1 MITGRK
7 VRRLTLL
14 LTVVGVVGL
23 GTLASAQRGF
33 FGFGGGG
40 EYDPPTVNTKY
51 DGRFTFVRLKY
62 EVAQGGYYYRC
73 PSCPRNLPSWG
84 HGWEN
89 GRYRS
94 EDNLVK
100 IMESITAVHPRVDAT
115 NVFSIDDPDLFN
127 FPVAF
132 MTEPGFWLLNDKE
145 AALFG
150 AYLKKG
156 GFVIFDDF
164 RDSRG
169 GGGWALFEQNMKR
182 IIPGAE
188 IVPMTPADPIFHV
201 FFDINSFDIIPQS
214 YDRARPYLAGIY
226 EDNDRSKRL
235 MAIVNYDTDV
245 SDFWEFSG
253 DGYLPV
259 EDSNQAY
266 KLGVNY
272 LIYGLTH

>member
-1 MITGRK
+1 MHPGRK
-7 VRRLTLL
+7 VRRLTIL
-14 LTVVGVVGL
+14 LTLVGVVGL
-23 GTLASAQRGF
+23 STLASAQRGF

-40 EYDPPTVNTKY
+40 YDPPTQNVKY
-51 DGRFTFVRLKY
+51 DGRFTFARLKY
-62 EVAQGGYYYRC
+62 EVAQGGYYYRGM
-73 PSCPRNLPSWG
+73 PSWA
-84 HGWEN
+84 HGYEN

-94 EDNLVK
+94 EDNLMK
-100 IMESITAVHPRVDAT
+100 IMDSITAVHPRVDAT
-115 NVFSIDDPDLFN
+115 NVLAIDDPDAFSY
-127 FPVAF
+127 PVAF
-132 MTEPGFWLLNDKE
+132 MTEAGFWLLSDKE

-182 IIPGAE
+182 IIPGVE
-188 IVPMTPADPIFHV
+188 IMPMTPADPIFHV

-214 YDRARPYLAGIY
+214 YDRTRPYLAGIY

-235 MAIVNYDTDV
+235 MAIINYDTDV

-259 EDSNQAY
+259 EDTNQAY